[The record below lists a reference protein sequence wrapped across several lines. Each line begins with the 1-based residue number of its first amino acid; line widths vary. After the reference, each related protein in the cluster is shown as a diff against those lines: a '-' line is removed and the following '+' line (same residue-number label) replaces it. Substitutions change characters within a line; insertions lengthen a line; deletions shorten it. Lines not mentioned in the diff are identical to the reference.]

1 MLKNQNET
9 ANQEEILKKIVTLDK
24 IGNKSLLLVRNIVQT
39 NVKNFQIYFYLF

>member
-1 MLKNQNET
+1 MLKKQNET

>member
-1 MLKNQNET
+1 MLKKQNET

-39 NVKNFQIYFYLF
+39 NVKKFQIYFYLF